1 MDSSSTVE
9 LLGVTDTCS
18 FLDMLFFTTKMFW
31 GGPGGGGGG
40 GGGGIS
46 LIFVSY
52 IIYRLNVQA
61 MGGV

>member
-18 FLDMLFFTTKMFW
+18 FLDMPFFYSKDVL
-31 GGPGGGGGG
+31 GGGGD
-40 GGGGIS
+40 ITN
-46 LIFVSY
+46 FVSY

-61 MGGV
+61 MGGI